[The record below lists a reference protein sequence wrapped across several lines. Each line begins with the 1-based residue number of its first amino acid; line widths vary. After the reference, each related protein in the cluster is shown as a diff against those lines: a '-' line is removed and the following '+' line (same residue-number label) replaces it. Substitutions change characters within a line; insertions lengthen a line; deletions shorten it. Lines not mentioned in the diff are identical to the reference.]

1 MRVALDGGPYGVAAS
16 PDGALWVTLAD
27 AGKIARVTMDGSVQ
41 QFKAGKKP
49 MQITPHGWFTFA
61 GGVGRVTPDGIVTTT
76 KVSGSPYGI
85 VEGPGQRRLVHGRE
99 HDRPLQRQVPVVRG
113 ALDAGDDRQRP
124 RRRAVVHA
132 QRDELRRPDHD
143 RRHR

>member
-61 GGVGRVTPDGIVTTT
+61 GGVGRITPDGIVTTT
-76 KVSGSPYGI
+76 KVDGSPYGI
-85 VEGPGQRRLVHGRE
+85 VEGPGQAPSGS
-99 HDRPLQRQVPVVRG
+99 RPRARSAASTASSSG
-113 ALDAGDDRQRP
+113 TRRP
-124 RRRAVVHA
+124 RRR
-132 QRDELRRPDHD
+132 R
-143 RRHR
+143 